1 VVAALRSIRVRRGL
15 VGLLALLA
23 LYGLA
28 AQIASGRLPTRVS
41 LPMHDIEGVELLP
54 TYSSLVEEGVFLV
67 QAGILLKGAA
77 VSAGRVLAGLVLGS
91 VVGIALGLAMGWAAR
106 VEYALD
112 PWVVLLRFTPAL
124 ALLPLY
130 VLWFGLGEAA
140 KIGLIAT
147 GVAVVTLQGA
157 YQGVRGIPGVYWDA
171 AAALAAPRSLVL
183 RRIVFPA
190 ALPQIL
196 ASLRIAIALGWVTV
210 IAAELIKPSMP
221 SLGYLLA
228 LAGAYPR
235 VPTIVIALAAIA
247 LLVLVS
253 DGLTLAA
260 YRWAT
265 RWMRRRYA

>member
-1 VVAALRSIRVRRGL
+1 
-15 VGLLALLA
+15 
-23 LYGLA
+23 
-28 AQIASGRLPTRVS
+28 
-41 LPMHDIEGVELLP
+41 M
-54 TYSSLVEEGVFLV
+54 
-67 QAGILLKGAA
+67 
-77 VSAGRVLAGLVLGS
+77 
-91 VVGIALGLAMGWAAR
+91 
-106 VEYALD
+106 
-112 PWVVLLRFTPAL
+112 
-124 ALLPLY
+124 
-130 VLWFGLGEAA
+130 EA
-140 KIGLIAT
+140 

-196 ASLRIAIALGWVTV
+196 ASLRIAIALGWVTI